1 MKINSYE
8 ENNDGKKDIILTE
21 NGKDIVI
28 IKEEFYKPYATY
40 EQMQDPIEM
49 AKIVSSVFLA
59 IALRMAKEKNLDSK

>member
-1 MKINSYE
+1 MKITSYE

-21 NGKDIVI
+21 NGQEIMI

-49 AKIVSSVFLA
+49 CKVVSSVFLA
-59 IALRMAKEKNLDSK
+59 IALRMAKEKSGTK